1 MNIVAMRPEH
11 WPAVAA
17 IYEAGIETGN
27 ATFETSAP
35 TWEAWTAAHRLDLR
49 LVALDGHKVVG
60 WAAASNVSDRCCY
73 EGVVEHS
80 VYVAPDRQGS
90 GIGAALL
97 DALIEAAEY
106 AGVWTIQTGIFPE
119 NTASLA
125 LHERCGFRTV
135 GTRERLGK
143 LGDRWR
149 DVVLIE
155 RRSNQIE

>member
-1 MNIVAMRPEH
+1 MNILEMRPEH

-17 IYEAGIETGN
+17 I
-27 ATFETSAP
+27 
-35 TWEAWTAAHRLDLR
+35 
-49 LVALDGHKVVG
+49 
-60 WAAASNVSDRCCY
+60 Y

-97 DALIEAAEY
+97 DALIDAAEN
-106 AGVWTIQTGIFPE
+106 AGVWTIQTGMFPE

-143 LGDRWR
+143 LGERWR

-155 RRSNQIE
+155 RRSDEIE